1 MVQRGKEWGKV
12 VGKVVS
18 HKSRTWFK
26 EERKGRKYLYR
37 LAIQHLRWS
46 KRENNDKCSMHICN
60 ELIFCFGGQGC
71 RVWAGLDLLRSH
83 RERCLKI
90 TKLGPT
96 QICSL
101 VVCSLLQQ
109 TVHDHSTSVDAHGAG
124 ASTVPCNS
132 LAVVNLRPC
141 LVKNSLVPT
150 CLVPGTKHGLEVIKW
165 HAKRPCYP

>member
-1 MVQRGKEWGKV
+1 MP
-12 VGKVVS
+12 
-18 HKSRTWFK
+18 
-26 EERKGRKYLYR
+26 
-37 LAIQHLRWS
+37 
-46 KRENNDKCSMHICN
+46 
-60 ELIFCFGGQGC
+60 
-71 RVWAGLDLLRSH
+71 RSH

-109 TVHDHSTSVDAHGAG
+109 TVHDHSTLIDAHGAG
-124 ASTVPCNS
+124 ACTVPCNS

-150 CLVPGTKHGLEVIKW
+150 CLVHQGLNMDYRLLNDMLKDHVTPSNELIETRCDAWQGQLLEKVP
-165 HAKRPCYP
+165 KRLSIGVLFL

>member
-1 MVQRGKEWGKV
+1 M
-12 VGKVVS
+12 
-18 HKSRTWFK
+18 
-26 EERKGRKYLYR
+26 
-37 LAIQHLRWS
+37 
-46 KRENNDKCSMHICN
+46 
-60 ELIFCFGGQGC
+60 
-71 RVWAGLDLLRSH
+71 LRSH

-109 TVHDHSTSVDAHGAG
+109 TVHRYSTSVDAHGDG

-150 CLVPGTKHGLEVIKW
+150 CLVPGTKHGLEVIK
-165 HAKRPCYP
+165 

>member
-1 MVQRGKEWGKV
+1 MNLGRGSERTGRGEVLVQTGYPAPTLVEKGKMTNV
-12 VGKVVS
+12 V
-18 HKSRTWFK
+18 RTSVTN
-26 EERKGRKYLYR
+26 R
-37 LAIQHLRWS
+37 S
-46 KRENNDKCSMHICN
+46 
-60 ELIFCFGGQGC
+60 FCFGGQSYW
-71 RVWAGLDLLRSH
+71 VWAGLDLLRSH

>member
-1 MVQRGKEWGKV
+1 MPC
-12 VGKVVS
+12 VGHPWRKNFCDAWFIVMEVDTS
-18 HKSRTWFK
+18 VMIILVMSWNTSTTTHVWLSWFCHKIVMDVHAWQKTWPTVTNTYHHGSVFF
-26 EERKGRKYLYR
+26 
-37 LAIQHLRWS
+37 
-46 KRENNDKCSMHICN
+46 CSV
-60 ELIFCFGGQGC
+60 L
-71 RVWAGLDLLRSH
+71 
-83 RERCLKI
+83 
-90 TKLGPT
+90 
-96 QICSL
+96 
-101 VVCSLLQQ
+101 CSLLQR

>member
-1 MVQRGKEWGKV
+1 MMQNRRINWLSSTYVGWKGKTMTNAV
-12 VGKVVS
+12 CTS
-18 HKSRTWFK
+18 ITN
-26 EERKGRKYLYR
+26 
-37 LAIQHLRWS
+37 WS
-46 KRENNDKCSMHICN
+46 
-60 ELIFCFGGQGC
+60 FCFGGQGC
-71 RVWAGLDLLRSH
+71 RVWAGLDLLPSH

-109 TVHDHSTSVDAHGAG
+109 TVHDHSTSVDAHGTG